1 MSERKSANRF
11 EALLARDL
19 GGVPV
24 AFILCAAAAML
35 LGVGIAMASSTH

>member
-1 MSERKSANRF
+1 MSEHKAANRF

-24 AFILCAAAAML
+24 ALILCAAAAIL
-35 LGVGIAMASSTH
+35 LGVGVAMASNVH